1 MFLISSCVL
10 HNYSFGGLFTVRPP
24 HTQVIIFHNEPPFHS
39 CIYYNVIDDEYQK
52 FELITSS
59 SNSALSFIFTSE
71 LYHKAGNA
79 KSPNLLLPTERKT
92 PQNACR
98 PRSKF

>member
-1 MFLISSCVL
+1 M
-10 HNYSFGGLFTVRPP
+10 RPP
-24 HTQVIIFHNEPPFHS
+24 HTQIIIFHNESPFHS

-59 SNSALSFIFTSE
+59 SNSALSFIFTFK

-79 KSPNLLLPTERKT
+79 KRPNSFLSGLFRYAQIDLILFGFPALDHTLRKPLP
-92 PQNACR
+92 
-98 PRSKF
+98 